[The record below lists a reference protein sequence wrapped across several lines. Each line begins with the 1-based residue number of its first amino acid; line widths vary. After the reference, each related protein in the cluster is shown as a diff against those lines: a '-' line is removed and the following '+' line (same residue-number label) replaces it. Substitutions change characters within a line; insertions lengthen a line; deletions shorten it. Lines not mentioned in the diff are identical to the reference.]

1 MCKVS
6 DHITPGHWGLGEAK
20 DTMRNRRFVKAIAV
34 VCGLSLMAAACGD
47 DDDAADDTTTTEGED
62 TTTSE
67 GGGGEDGAL
76 VGAKGTTP
84 APETTPEVEDFQIRL
99 QEYADGAGIELDD
112 TFAYG
117 PESYDAAII
126 IALATVVAGDDGS
139 AHAAEIVNVT
149 KEGEQC
155 STFADCLALI
165 EAGTDIDYEGVSGA
179 TDMSGNGEPLLGSYA
194 VQVYGDDNRLDPDL
208 ETFKS
213 VNASD
218 EFVALENEPVEADRA
233 GDGILRIGTLLPET
247 GNLAFLG
254 PPEIAGVQLAV
265 EEINA
270 AGGVLGAPVEL
281 VEGDSGDTTTDTA
294 VQTVTRELAAGVDAI
309 IGAASSS
316 VSASVIDQITGAG
329 VTMFS
334 PANTSKQFSDYP
346 DEGLYFRLG
355 PSDILQGQVLAEVI
369 AEDGN
374 ASLVILNFDDDYGNG
389 LAADLAASFEAG
401 GGEVIDTIVY
411 DPQAQTFSAEVGQ
424 ALEADADAIALIGFD
439 ETSRLLVTLVEQG
452 LGPNDIPTY
461 LVDGNIG
468 NPLGER
474 FDAGE

>member
-1 MCKVS
+1 
-6 DHITPGHWGLGEAK
+6 
-20 DTMRNRRFVKAIAV
+20 MRHRRSVRIAGTL
-34 VCGLSLMAAACGD
+34 CALALLTTACGD
-47 DDDAADDTTTTEGED
+47 DDDEPSADPSEETTTTAGE
-62 TTTSE
+62 TG
-67 GGGGEDGAL
+67 GGGGEL

-84 APETTPEVEDFQIRL
+84 APETTDAVRDFQARMDA
-99 QEYADGAGIELDD
+99 YAEEHGIDLDG
-112 TFAYG
+112 TYAYG
-117 PESYDAAII
+117 PESYDATII
-126 IALATVVAGDDGS
+126 VALAAQVAGDDGS

-149 KEGEQC
+149 KDGEKC
-155 STFADCLALI
+155 STYADCLALV
-165 EAGTDIDYEGVSGA
+165 EAGTDIDYEGVSGP
-179 TDMSGNGEPLLGSYA
+179 TDMSGNGEPILGSYA
-194 VQVYGDDNRLDPDL
+194 IQVYGDDNRLDPEQ
-208 ETFKS
+208 ETF
-213 VNASD
+213 AT
-218 EFVALENEPVEADRA
+218 VEASEEFKALPNDAVTANRP
-233 GDGILRIGTLLPET
+233 GDGVLKIGTLLPET

-254 PPEIAGVQLAV
+254 PPEIAGAQMAV

-270 AGGVLGAPVEL
+270 AGGYNGQPVQL

-294 VQTVTRELAAGVDAI
+294 TQTVTRELAEGVDAI

-316 VSASVIDQITGAG
+316 VSAGVVDLITTAG

-355 PSDILQGQVLAEVI
+355 PSDILQGQVLAELI
-369 AEDGN
+369 AEDGA

-389 LAADLAASFEAG
+389 LADDLKASFEAG
-401 GGEVIDTIVY
+401 GGEVVDTITY
-411 DPQAQTFSAEVGQ
+411 DPQAQTFDAEVEQ
-424 ALEADADAIALIGFD
+424 ALAADADAIALIGFD

>member
-1 MCKVS
+1 
-6 DHITPGHWGLGEAK
+6 
-20 DTMRNRRFVKAIAV
+20 MRNRRFVRVAAV
-34 VCGLSLMAAACGD
+34 VCGLSLLAAACGD
-47 DDDAADDTTTTEGED
+47 DDDDSAATTTAGETTTT
-62 TTTSE
+62 
-67 GGGGEDGAL
+67 GGEDVGAL

-84 APETTPEVEDFQIRL
+84 APETTPEVEDFQTRM
-99 QEYADGAGIELDD
+99 QAHADEVGIDLDD

-117 PESYDAAII
+117 PESYDSVII
-126 IALATVVAGDDGS
+126 IALAAQVAGDDGS

-149 KEGEQC
+149 KGGEKC
-155 STFADCLALI
+155 TSYADCLALV
-165 EAGTDIDYEGVSGA
+165 EAGTDIDYDGVSGN
-179 TDMSGNGEPLLGSYA
+179 TDMSGNGEPIIGSYA
-194 VQVYGDDNRLDPDL
+194 VQVYGNDNRLDPEQ

-213 VNASD
+213 VEASE
-218 EFVALENEPVEADRA
+218 EFKALPNSPVEATRA
-233 GDGILRIGTLLPET
+233 GDGVLKFGTLLPET

-254 PPEIAGVQLAV
+254 PPEIAGVQMAV
-265 EEINA
+265 TEINA
-270 AGGVLGAPVEL
+270 AGGYNGADVEL

-294 VQTVTRELAAGVDAI
+294 IQTVTRELAENVDAI
-309 IGAASSS
+309 VGAASSS

-329 VTMFS
+329 VTQIS

-346 DEGLYFRLG
+346 DKGLYFRLG

-374 ASLVILNFDDDYGNG
+374 ASLVIMNFDDDYGNG
-389 LAADLAASFEAG
+389 LAEDLAASFTAG
-401 GGEVIDTIVY
+401 GGEVIDTITY
-411 DPQAQTFSAEVGQ
+411 DPQAQTFDAEVGQ

>member
-1 MCKVS
+1 
-6 DHITPGHWGLGEAK
+6 
-20 DTMRNRRFVKAIAV
+20 MRNRRFVRVAAV
-34 VCGLSLMAAACGD
+34 VCGLSLLAAACGD
-47 DDDAADDTTTTEGED
+47 DDDDPATTTTGGEETTTTEGEAQ
-62 TTTSE
+62 
-67 GGGGEDGAL
+67 GAL

-84 APETTPEVEDFQIRL
+84 APETTPEVEDFQTRM
-99 QEYADGAGIELDD
+99 QAHADEVGIDLDD

-117 PESYDAAII
+117 PESYDSTMI
-126 IALATVVAGDDGS
+126 IALAAQVAGDDGS

-149 KEGEQC
+149 KGGEKC
-155 STFADCLALI
+155 TTYADCLALV
-165 EAGTDIDYEGVSGA
+165 EAGTDIDYDGVSGD
-179 TDMSGNGEPLLGSYA
+179 TDMSGNGEPITGSYA
-194 VQVYGDDNRLDPDL
+194 VQVYGNDNRLDPEQ

-213 VNASD
+213 VEASE
-218 EFVALENEPVEADRA
+218 EFKALANSPVEATRA
-233 GDGILRIGTLLPET
+233 GDGILKIGTLLPET

-254 PPEIAGVQLAV
+254 PPEIAGVQMAV
-265 EEINA
+265 AEINA
-270 AGGVLGAPVEL
+270 AGGFQGADVEL

-294 VQTVTRELAAGVDAI
+294 LQTVTRELAEGVDAI

-346 DEGLYFRLG
+346 DKGLYFRLG

-389 LAADLAASFEAG
+389 LAEDLAASFEAG
-401 GGEVIDTIVY
+401 GGEVIDTITY
-411 DPQAQTFSAEVGQ
+411 DPQAQTFDAEVGQ
-424 ALEADADAIALIGFD
+424 AIEADADAIALIGFD